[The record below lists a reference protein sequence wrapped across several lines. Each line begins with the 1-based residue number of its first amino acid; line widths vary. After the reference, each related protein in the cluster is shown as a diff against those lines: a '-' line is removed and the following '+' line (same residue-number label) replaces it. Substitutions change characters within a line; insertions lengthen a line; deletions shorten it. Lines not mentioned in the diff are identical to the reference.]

1 MTKIKTVAAL
11 AAIFLAASV
20 VARAQDYPNR
30 TITMIV
36 PYPAG
41 GPSDVVARI
50 MAEGMGK
57 VLKQTIIIENIGGAG
72 GTIGTTRLTTAAP
85 DGYTLLAAS
94 MGSLVSAPAVTPNVR
109 YDSLKDFTMVGLTAN
124 APVAVVA
131 KKDFPAKDLKE
142 FVAYIKAHGDSV
154 KQAHGGIG
162 SSSHMACLL
171 FASETGVKPQAVAYR
186 GTGPALNDLIGG
198 HVDYFCEQ
206 IVSVAPATSGKLI
219 KAFVV
224 SGNERSSALPDV
236 PSAKEAGL
244 PDYQINIWSAIF
256 APKGM
261 PKEIVDKLADALSK
275 TLDDPAVAQKLA
287 KLGGTVPKAA
297 DRGPAHL
304 EALLKADVARWHPI
318 LTEAMKQ
325 AK

>member
-1 MTKIKTVAAL
+1 MSKIKTVAAL
-11 AAIFLAASV
+11 AAIFLVCSV

-219 KAFVV
+219 KALLGAARRTV
-224 SGNERSSALPDV
+224 GQRGRP
-236 PSAKEAGL
+236 AGL
-244 PDYQINIWSAIF
+244 SDQYL
-256 APKGM
+256 
-261 PKEIVDKLADALSK
+261 ERDLR
-275 TLDDPAVAQKLA
+275 AQGHA
-287 KLGGTVPKAA
+287 QGNH
-297 DRGPAHL
+297 R
-304 EALLKADVARWHPI
+304 
-318 LTEAMKQ
+318 
-325 AK
+325 